1 MRFSSVLS
9 SLLRGKFLAI
19 ALVSIAVATGTV
31 AMAASIPAGRH
42 VVQAV
47 VSLASATSTPDKPS
61 VTQRPGSGD
70 TATPGTNK
78 SAANCAGLP
87 EAQTLAASFS
97 LSTDSTSDALQVMCA
112 LHQGTFKGTTPSG
125 AAISSSWVYGY
136 GEIKKLLTYARY
148 LATHDTSSAGGTLTS
163 ENTRSYLAEA
173 LHNCGTTALEACLMT
188 KIPGFQPG
196 QSDNN
201 GKPSSTPTPGSGRPT
216 STPTPPVG
224 GKPTST
230 PTPPS
235 H

>member
-1 MRFSSVLS
+1 MRLSSVLS
-9 SLLRGKFLAI
+9 SLIRGKFLAV
-19 ALVSIAVATGTV
+19 ALVSIAVATGTA
-31 AMAASIPAGRH
+31 AMAASTPAGRN

-47 VSLASATSTPDKPS
+47 VGLTSATSTPGKPS
-61 VTQRPGSGD
+61 VTLGPGSGD

-78 SAANCAGLP
+78 SASNCAGLP

-97 LSTDSTSDALQVMCA
+97 LSTDSTSDALQAICA

-125 AAISSSWVYGY
+125 ATISSSRVFGY
-136 GEIKKLLTYARY
+136 GEIKDLLTYARY
-148 LATHDTSSAGGTLTS
+148 VATHDTPSAGGTLAST
-163 ENTRSYLAEA
+163 NARSYLAEA
-173 LHNCGTTALEACLMT
+173 LHTCGTTALEACLMT
-188 KIPGFQPG
+188 KMPGFQPG
-196 QSDNN
+196 QSGNN

-216 STPTPPVG
+216 STPTPPDG